1 MRWFV
6 KIADKWHGDTLDG
19 QLYKRELTRLSK
31 VLVRLVRAAVA
42 GGPESVLPR
51 WRGDVRRSI
60 LLLPA
65 ANRLPNMSMMEL
77 RDLSNTIARIESD
90 MRRYSHKRLN
100 EIVEGGS
107 SCQLCESSS

>member
-19 QLYKRELTRLSK
+19 QLHRRELARLTKSLIH
-31 VLVRLVRAAVA
+31 LVRIAVA
-42 GGPESVLPR
+42 GGPGSVLPR

-65 ANRLPNMSMMEL
+65 AGRLPNMSMMEL
-77 RDLSNTIARIESD
+77 DDLSRTIAGIESS
-90 MRRYSHKRLN
+90 MRRYSNKRLN
-100 EIVEGGS
+100 EIVEGGQ
-107 SCQLCESSS
+107 SCQLCESFS

>member
-6 KIADKWHGDTLDG
+6 KTADKWHGDTLDG
-19 QLYKRELTRLSK
+19 QLRKRELSRLTK
-31 VLVRLVRAAVA
+31 TLINLVRVAVA
-42 GGPESVLPR
+42 GGPEDVLPR
-51 WRGDVRRSI
+51 WRGEVRRSI

-65 ANRLPNMSMMEL
+65 AGRLPNMSMMEL
-77 RDLSNTIARIESD
+77 RDLSGTIAKIESN
-90 MRRYSHKRLN
+90 MLRYSNKRFN